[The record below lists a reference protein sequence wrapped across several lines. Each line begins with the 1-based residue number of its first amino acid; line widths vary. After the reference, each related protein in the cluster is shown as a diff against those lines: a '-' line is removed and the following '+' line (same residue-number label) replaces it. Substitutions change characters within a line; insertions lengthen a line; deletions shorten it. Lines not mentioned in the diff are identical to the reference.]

1 MLFTAKASNSVKNLS
16 LLLLLLFKNIII
28 TKDNKHI
35 IYHIQNIAY
44 QYFEVKAT
52 NTLMLKNGKT
62 KMFKYVNL
70 FRDWEKRK
78 IPMYSKQK
86 QRSCKYN
93 LTVLKLG

>member
-16 LLLLLLFKNIII
+16 LLLLLLFKSIII

-35 IYHIQNIAY
+35 IYHIQYIAY

-62 KMFKYVNL
+62 KM

-93 LTVLKLG
+93 LTILKLG